1 MAHTVRVGATQGL
14 SREPSLSYRDVGVAS
29 SDEMR
34 SFGSAIE
41 LFKSTRNFSRLVAPD
56 SLHGVAEP
64 YASVLPLSA
73 DLSLAIATDGV
84 GTKILVAEEL
94 HRYDTVGIDCVA
106 MNANDII
113 CVGAEPI
120 AMVDYMAV
128 KAADTEQLKD
138 LAEGLVEG
146 ARQAHVSIPGG
157 ETAQVGEMLAD
168 SEDAFD
174 LVGTC
179 VGTMAPKAE
188 IVGQSIRAGDALIGY
203 ASTGIHSNGLT
214 LARRAFRSKGWP
226 LERYV
231 EDFGRTLGEELLA
244 PTRIYVDLAQDLRRA
259 LDVHAFAHITSDGFI
274 NLNRVPPEVGERV
287 GFEITD
293 LPSIPP
299 VFHLIGELGEIPAA
313 EMFRVFNMGVGF
325 CAVVPEA
332 EAERAL
338 AIGTAQG
345 IESTRLG
352 SVTTECPGE
361 VTIHANGVHL
371 RSEGKRFVPIG

>member
-1 MAHTVRVGATQGL
+1 MARAVRVGAIQGL
-14 SREPSLSYRDVGVAS
+14 KGEPSLSYRDVGVAS

-41 LFKSTRNFSRLVAPD
+41 LFKSTRNFARHVAPD
-56 SLHGVAEP
+56 DLHGVAEP
-64 YASVLPLSA
+64 YASVLPLSD

-128 KAADTEQLKD
+128 KAADTEQLRE
-138 LAEGLVEG
+138 LAKGLVEG

-179 VGTMAPKAE
+179 VGTMAPNAV

-214 LARRAFRSKGWP
+214 LARWAFQSKGWS
-226 LERYV
+226 LGRYV

-244 PTRIYVDLAQDLRRA
+244 PTRIYVDLAQNLRSA

-274 NLNRVPPEVGERV
+274 NLNRVPPEVAEQV
-287 GFEITD
+287 GFEITA
-293 LPSIPP
+293 LPSTPP
-299 VFHLIGELGEIPAA
+299 VFDLVGRLGDVAKD

-332 EAERAL
+332 QADEAM
-338 AIGTAQG
+338 AIGNQWG
-345 IESTRLG
+345 IDGIRLG
-352 SVTTECPGE
+352 SVTTDHPGT
-361 VTIHANGVHL
+361 VTIHADDVHL
-371 RSEGKRFVPIG
+371 QSCGKTFKPLA